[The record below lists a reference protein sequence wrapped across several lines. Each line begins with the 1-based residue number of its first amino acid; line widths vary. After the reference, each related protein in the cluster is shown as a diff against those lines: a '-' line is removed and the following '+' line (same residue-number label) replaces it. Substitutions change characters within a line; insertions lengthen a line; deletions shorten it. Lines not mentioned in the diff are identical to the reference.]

1 MVAFGVAFEFPVLL
15 VFLELAGVLSP
26 AQLSRW
32 RRKAIVILFAVA
44 AVVTPSSDP
53 FSMLALAIPMCVFY
67 EVSILIG
74 KFLKR
79 SPAPTG
85 GS

>member
-1 MVAFGVAFEFPVLL
+1 

-32 RRKAIVILFAVA
+32 RRKAIVILVAVA
-44 AVVTPSSDP
+44 AIVTPSSDP
-53 FSMLALAIPMCVFY
+53 FSMLALAIPMVLFY
-67 EVSILIG
+67 EASIWIG
-74 KFLKR
+74 KLLKR

-85 GS
+85 GT